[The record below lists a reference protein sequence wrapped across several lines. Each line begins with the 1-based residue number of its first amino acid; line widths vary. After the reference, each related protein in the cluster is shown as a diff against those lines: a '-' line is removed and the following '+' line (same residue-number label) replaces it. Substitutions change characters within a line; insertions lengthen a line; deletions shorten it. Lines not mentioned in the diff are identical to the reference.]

1 MSILDERCMKRVT
14 AGATVG
20 AAVGGAVGVTCPACL
35 APCSSAHARR
45 RLRRGC
51 VRHIRG
57 VSIPGACR
65 RPRSAASTL
74 GSGAPSLTGALSRAA
89 SRGCLLTGAGPA
101 ESATHWQDHHQQ
113 RSNLWALPRCRQPAA
128 MRQEAPM
135 RRAQRRAERRIRLG
149 LAAVAAAAAVVL
161 ATATARGE

>member
-74 GSGAPSLTGALSRAA
+74 GSGAPSLTGALSHALRLAGTSSQVPGLLKVRHIGKTTTSSAA
-89 SRGCLLTGAGPA
+89 IFGLF
-101 ESATHWQDHHQQ
+101 
-113 RSNLWALPRCRQPAA
+113 
-128 MRQEAPM
+128 
-135 RRAQRRAERRIRLG
+135 
-149 LAAVAAAAAVVL
+149 LAAGSL
-161 ATATARGE
+161 LQCGKRHR